1 MIAVQFIILF
11 IIISLIIGIMLYFF
25 NKNKEIERVY
35 LYKIGEINQTISLHK
50 EQINYR
56 IKSLQGYDF
65 LKYNLN
71 ESLIPQPKIKL
82 N

>member
-56 IKSLQGYDF
+56 INSLQCYDF